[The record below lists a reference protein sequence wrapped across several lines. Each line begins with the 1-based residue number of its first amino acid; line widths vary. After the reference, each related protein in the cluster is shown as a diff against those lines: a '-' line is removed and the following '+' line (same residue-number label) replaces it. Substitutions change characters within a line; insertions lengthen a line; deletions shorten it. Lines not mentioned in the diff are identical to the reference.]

1 MNQIALFQK
10 FFKRYQN
17 WFCVNR
23 DGTILEVGDN
33 FHSILSEAE
42 VGSNIKE
49 LFPQE
54 KNSNTFDFL
63 NNNAEA
69 NEKVLRISIDD
80 NRSLKCSWFR
90 EDEIFLV
97 VFNPVLNS
105 RNSLKAYNLYH
116 SDFLPQDQILEYSFL
131 LETTNASAADAQRLI
146 QNLSKSRKEI
156 SDTKTFYEKILS
168 ELPVEMGVF
177 DTEQRY
183 LFVNKTGVNDPEM
196 RSFMRGKT
204 DFDYCKKRGVDKSFA
219 INRKEKFDEAIRTKQ
234 KVDWIDDY
242 QNTRTG
248 KRSIVRRTYF
258 PIIDDE
264 NTISV
269 VIGYGVDI
277 TEEIKKEESKTESEK
292 RYRELF
298 ENNLAG
304 VFRTNLSGD
313 FIDVNDAYAS
323 LYGFESIAELLNYQ
337 SRDFYVSPNDRKNYL
352 SALIEKGS
360 LSNYAMRQKDKNGN
374 TLFVSINVKFDAPSK
389 TIFGTI
395 VDQTEIAEKSSQIE
409 KINAELEN
417 ILTYVDKSSD
427 AIMVTDEKGVFRYV
441 NKTAQ
446 IRYGI
451 DDLSESKT
459 HIWDVQVKQFSRED
473 LANHFHEL
481 QSKKKLTQRTQ
492 HKNIKTGEILQVELN
507 VSLHIAK
514 TGERFIIA
522 SARDISYTIEKE
534 NEILAINRSL
544 EETVQNEIRK
554 NLTLTSS
561 ISKQE
566 KFSVIGEIAAGIS
579 HDLRT
584 PLTTMKLGANNIEL
598 IIQEI
603 FRILTT
609 ELNQQD
615 VQLAFDAYQNLINEE
630 LFVGGMQL
638 LKDKKNLLEFLA
650 QKYPEYSETELSKL
664 ANSFSKARLT
674 LQKSNLIEE
683 IMNTAQ
689 PLNISE
695 LIFNLKAIM
704 LFNEGISQ
712 SAEKSLAVIGN
723 LNSFIK
729 SEEATKGTVNLSES
743 IRNALD
749 VLKYVTPENITIDN
763 ELDNNIELEAYPSQ
777 LFQIWLNIIRNA
789 IEAIGEKDDGKIS
802 ILTTHDETYGIIRI
816 TNNGPKVPDDVVDNI
831 FNQFYTTKSS
841 QGGSGLGLSVV
852 KKVVESHYGQ
862 IELINKD
869 NNVTFIIRLKS
880 KHA

>member
-1 MNQIALFQK
+1 MNQIALFHK
-10 FFKRYQN
+10 FFKHYQN

-131 LETTNASAADAQRLI
+131 LETTTASAADAQRLI

-183 LFVNKTGVNDPEM
+183 LFVNKTGINDPEM
-196 RSFMRGKT
+196 RSFMIGKT
-204 DFDYCKKRGVDKSFA
+204 DFDYCEKRGVDKSFA

-234 KVDWIDDY
+234 KVDWIDDF
-242 QNTRTG
+242 QNKRTG
-248 KRSIVRRTYF
+248 KRSVVRRTYF
-258 PIIDDE
+258 PITDDE

-277 TEEIKKEESKTESEK
+277 TEE
-292 RYRELF
+292 
-298 ENNLAG
+298 
-304 VFRTNLSGD
+304 
-313 FIDVNDAYAS
+313 
-323 LYGFESIAELLNYQ
+323 
-337 SRDFYVSPNDRKNYL
+337 
-352 SALIEKGS
+352 
-360 LSNYAMRQKDKNGN
+360 
-374 TLFVSINVKFDAPSK
+374 VK
-389 TIFGTI
+389 
-395 VDQTEIAEKSSQIE
+395 
-409 KINAELEN
+409 
-417 ILTYVDKSSD
+417 
-427 AIMVTDEKGVFRYV
+427 
-441 NKTAQ
+441 
-446 IRYGI
+446 
-451 DDLSESKT
+451 
-459 HIWDVQVKQFSRED
+459 
-473 LANHFHEL
+473 
-481 QSKKKLTQRTQ
+481 
-492 HKNIKTGEILQVELN
+492 
-507 VSLHIAK
+507 
-514 TGERFIIA
+514 
-522 SARDISYTIEKE
+522 KE

-689 PLNISE
+689 PLKISE

-729 SEEATKGTVNLSES
+729 SEEAEKGTVNLSES

-789 IEAIGEKDDGKIS
+789 IEAIGEKEDGKIS

-869 NNVTFIIRLKS
+869 NSVTFVIRLKS
-880 KHA
+880 KHD

>member
-1 MNQIALFQK
+1 MNQIALFHK
-10 FFKRYQN
+10 FFKHYQN

-156 SDTKTFYEKILS
+156 SNTKTFYEKILS

-183 LFVNKTGVNDPEM
+183 LFVNKTGINDPEM
-196 RSFMRGKT
+196 RSFMIGKT

-219 INRKEKFDEAIRTKQ
+219 INRKEKFDEAMRTKQ
-234 KVDWIDDY
+234 KVDWIDDF

-248 KRSIVRRTYF
+248 KRSVVRRTYF
-258 PIIDDE
+258 PITDDE

-277 TEEIKKEESKTESEK
+277 TEE
-292 RYRELF
+292 
-298 ENNLAG
+298 
-304 VFRTNLSGD
+304 
-313 FIDVNDAYAS
+313 
-323 LYGFESIAELLNYQ
+323 
-337 SRDFYVSPNDRKNYL
+337 
-352 SALIEKGS
+352 
-360 LSNYAMRQKDKNGN
+360 
-374 TLFVSINVKFDAPSK
+374 VK
-389 TIFGTI
+389 
-395 VDQTEIAEKSSQIE
+395 
-409 KINAELEN
+409 
-417 ILTYVDKSSD
+417 
-427 AIMVTDEKGVFRYV
+427 
-441 NKTAQ
+441 
-446 IRYGI
+446 
-451 DDLSESKT
+451 
-459 HIWDVQVKQFSRED
+459 
-473 LANHFHEL
+473 
-481 QSKKKLTQRTQ
+481 
-492 HKNIKTGEILQVELN
+492 
-507 VSLHIAK
+507 
-514 TGERFIIA
+514 
-522 SARDISYTIEKE
+522 KE

-729 SEEATKGTVNLSES
+729 SEEAEKGTVNLSES
-743 IRNALD
+743 ILNALD

-789 IEAIGEKDDGKIS
+789 IEAIGEKEDGKIS

-869 NNVTFIIRLKS
+869 NSVTFVIRLKS
-880 KHA
+880 KHD

>member
-1 MNQIALFQK
+1 
-10 FFKRYQN
+10 
-17 WFCVNR
+17 
-23 DGTILEVGDN
+23 
-33 FHSILSEAE
+33 
-42 VGSNIKE
+42 
-49 LFPQE
+49 
-54 KNSNTFDFL
+54 
-63 NNNAEA
+63 
-69 NEKVLRISIDD
+69 
-80 NRSLKCSWFR
+80 
-90 EDEIFLV
+90 
-97 VFNPVLNS
+97 
-105 RNSLKAYNLYH
+105 
-116 SDFLPQDQILEYSFL
+116 
-131 LETTNASAADAQRLI
+131 
-146 QNLSKSRKEI
+146 
-156 SDTKTFYEKILS
+156 
-168 ELPVEMGVF
+168 
-177 DTEQRY
+177 
-183 LFVNKTGVNDPEM
+183 
-196 RSFMRGKT
+196 
-204 DFDYCKKRGVDKSFA
+204 
-219 INRKEKFDEAIRTKQ
+219 
-234 KVDWIDDY
+234 
-242 QNTRTG
+242 
-248 KRSIVRRTYF
+248 
-258 PIIDDE
+258 
-264 NTISV
+264 
-269 VIGYGVDI
+269 
-277 TEEIKKEESKTESEK
+277 
-292 RYRELF
+292 
-298 ENNLAG
+298 
-304 VFRTNLSGD
+304 
-313 FIDVNDAYAS
+313 
-323 LYGFESIAELLNYQ
+323 
-337 SRDFYVSPNDRKNYL
+337 
-352 SALIEKGS
+352 
-360 LSNYAMRQKDKNGN
+360 MRQKDKNGN
-374 TLFVSINVKFDAPSK
+374 TLFVSINVKFDASSK

-674 LQKSNLIEE
+674 LQKSNLVEE

-729 SEEATKGTVNLSES
+729 SEEAKKGTVNLSES

-789 IEAIGEKDDGKIS
+789 IEAIGEKEDGKIS

-869 NNVTFIIRLKS
+869 NSVTFVIRLKS
-880 KHA
+880 KHD